1 MAVVPDFMVTFQWTR
16 ELARGQRRF
25 VAVQFR
31 ITDDEPVLFGHYAD
45 DHIEITAAA
54 AVGAILEGG
63 TAQGFEVLIPRG
75 ISVSEIMHIREAPR
89 VGWRHLPDN
98 HQQPGRAL
106 CPCPFCRTRGSPKE
120 ARLRRSL
127 IDRHRPRG
135 DLVSS
140 ERIAS
145 LAAAISTASELGE
158 PEIVRELWRELDK
171 TYTEATSDSDR
182 VLAAEALLDAWHA
195 WRWTRGGDPAAALHR
210 LADGWE
216 ARGGDLLAL
225 AWRAR
230 RMLVWAQLDD
240 DDFDGQVAALT
251 DIFNAIVAS
260 DDPSLQEL
268 ADEILDALDDVEEE
282 RAEAQAAASDHLDPD
297 AADPAVRRGSR
308 APPVA

>member
-31 ITDDEPVLFGHYAD
+31 VPDDEPVLFGHYAD
-45 DHIEITAAA
+45 DHVEITAAE

-75 ISVSEIMHIREAPR
+75 ISASEIMHIREAPR

-98 HQQPGRAL
+98 HEQPGRAL
-106 CPCPFCRTRGSPKE
+106 CPCPSCRTRGQPKE

-127 IDRHRPRG
+127 IDRQRPRG
-135 DLVSS
+135 EVASS
-140 ERIAS
+140 ERISS
-145 LAAAISTASELGE
+145 LSAAISTASELGE
-158 PEIVRELWRELDK
+158 PEIVRELWRELEK
-171 TYTEATSDSDR
+171 AHAEATSDDDR
-182 VLAAEALLDAWHA
+182 LVAAEALLVAWHA
-195 WRWTRGGDPAAALHR
+195 WRWTRGGDPIATIHR

-216 ARGGDLLAL
+216 ERGGDFLPLS
-225 AWRAR
+225 WRAR
-230 RMLVWAQLDD
+230 ISLVWAQFDD

-268 ADEILDALDDVEEE
+268 ADEVLDSLDYVEEE
-282 RAEAQAAASDHLDPD
+282 RAEAAEAG
-297 AADPAVRRGSR
+297 GS
-308 APPVA
+308 PPNTSTSGFSGV